1 MFFKVI
7 GARKELRKIK
17 KYMTF
22 LQNHDAF
29 VLILQN
35 TFYVRIF
42 GKPRYVKMTTQEFL
56 KFNTASY
63 TKAFY
68 NYIQLNF

>member
-1 MFFKVI
+1 
-7 GARKELRKIK
+7 
-17 KYMTF
+17 MTF